1 VIDLSQSAQRVT
13 MLNVA
18 FQGEPGAFSED
29 AIVKYFGPGAVKTLP
44 QEAFADVVA
53 AVTDGNADY
62 GLLPVENSIAGAISD
77 SERVIADSALLT
89 IGEVM
94 VNIEQCL
101 LAARGVR
108 VRDLSRVMSH
118 PIALAQCSKFLSANT
133 QLQAIATSDTAGAA
147 REVAVAGDPS
157 LAAIAGRRA
166 AGLYGLVVIAEGIQ
180 DREDNQTRFVV
191 LARR

>member
-1 VIDLSQSAQRVT
+1 
-13 MLNVA
+13 MVA

-29 AIVKYFGPGAVKTLP
+29 AIAKYFGPDAVTTLP
-44 QEAFADVVA
+44 QDAFADVVS
-53 AVTDGNADY
+53 AVADGRAEY
-62 GLLPVENSIAGAISD
+62 GLLPVENSIAGSISD
-77 SERVIADSALLT
+77 SERAIANSALQT

-101 LAARGVR
+101 LAICGVR
-108 VRDLSRVMSH
+108 AGDLSRVLSH

-133 QLQAIATSDTAGAA
+133 QMEAIATSDTAGAA
-147 REVAVAGDPS
+147 REVAAAGDPS
-157 LAAIAGRRA
+157 VAAIAGRRA
-166 AGLYGLVVIAEGIQ
+166 AGLYGLEVLAAGIQ